1 MQFPGLAIEHG
12 FVYST
17 DDIIEF
23 HGLRDFSGIL
33 FVQLQFPCYNTSG
46 YELLWT
52 LFQGVPSNDRVT
64 PSIVHGGD
72 SWLIKTVNESSGKH
86 CSSIFQIWYKSSTE
100 SSLRL
105 PSIDMNSVSF
115 QRCA

>member
-23 HGLRDFSGIL
+23 HGLKDLSGIL
-33 FVQLQFPCYNTSG
+33 FVKLRFPCYNTSG

-52 LFQGVPSNDRVT
+52 LSQGVPSNDRVT
-64 PSIVHGGD
+64 PTIVHGGN
-72 SWLIKTVNESSGKH
+72 SWLIKTVNERAGLA
-86 CSSIFQIWYKSSTE
+86 STAPVPVF
-100 SSLRL
+100 STFGISLPRNQVYECQVL
-105 PSIDMNSVSF
+105 K
-115 QRCA
+115 

>member
-23 HGLRDFSGIL
+23 HGLRDLSGIL
-33 FVQLQFPCYNTSG
+33 FVQLRLPCYNTSG
-46 YELLWT
+46 YELPWT
-52 LFQGVPSNDRVT
+52 LSQGVPSNYRVT
-64 PSIVHGGD
+64 PTSVHGGN
-72 SWLIKTVNESSGKH
+72 SWLIKTVNESTGKH
-86 CSSIFQIWYKSSTE
+86 CSSIFHIWDKSSTE
-100 SSLRL
+100 SSLRM
-105 PSIDMNSVSF
+105 PSIEMNSVSF